1 MVKLGISGIESASLT
16 WRTNMLLTTHD
27 AKGDTE
33 QSHVSKVERRLKE
46 PIHPTVHIINR
57 STSMNNPQQLYAIKY

>member
-1 MVKLGISGIESASLT
+1 
-16 WRTNMLLTTHD
+16 MLLTTHD